1 MKLAPRKPSIAM
13 SASSAET
20 TPSVLHGAADRLR
33 RLVVQGQLGG
43 GQPLI
48 ETDLAERLGASR
60 STVREALRRLESEG
74 LVVARKRGL
83 QVRRLTRGDVTDLY
97 DVREV
102 LEGLAAR
109 RAAERFAAGASAAE
123 RGRLASERR
132 IWVGARSEFGIAAF
146 SEQNRSLHAMVIEMA
161 GNAHLPRMLDQTL
174 LALFAS
180 QFRPWLVHAK
190 VAEAAAE
197 HVDLLDALK
206 RGAAGEAERVMR
218 NHVRHS
224 ARAITTLPDEAF
236 D

>member
-1 MKLAPRKPSIAM
+1 MTQPAGKPSTGLRAVP
-13 SASSAET
+13 AGE
-20 TPSVLHGAADRLR
+20 PLSVLHGAADRLR

-97 DVREV
+97 EAREV

-109 RAAERFAAGASAAE
+109 RAAERFAACASPVE
-123 RGRLASERR
+123 RGRLASERK

-146 SEQNRSLHAMVIEMA
+146 SEQNRRLHAMVLEMA

-180 QFRPWLVHAK
+180 QFRPWLLHAK

-197 HVDLLDALK
+197 HVALLDALK
-206 RGAAGEAERVMR
+206 RGAAGEAECVMR
-218 NHVRHS
+218 SHVRHS
-224 ARAITTLPDEAF
+224 ARAITALPDEAF